1 MSPTNRWYFSVSKA
15 QGEHELQEGNSV
27 VVDAA
32 PGEAPRAVGQAPA
45 AFGKVSERTGLAD
58 H

>member
-1 MSPTNRWYFSVSKA
+1 M
-15 QGEHELQEGNSV
+15 